1 MGQDGMCCYSVGQ
14 LSCESGF
21 TSERVSQPISEVF
34 PRLCTQARVDL
45 FKEICE
51 SSHQIFSAKVENST
65 YRLDDRSDKKA
76 KHEHKNYESN
86 RDIQLL

>member
-1 MGQDGMCCYSVGQ
+1 MRQDGMHRHSVGQ

-21 TSERVSQPISEVF
+21 TSKRVSQPISEVF
-34 PRLCTQARVDL
+34 SRLCAQARIDL

-51 SSHQIFSAKVENST
+51 SPNQILSAKVKNGT
-65 YRLDDRSDKKA
+65 YRLDDRRDKKT
-76 KHEHKNYESN
+76 KHEHKNHESN